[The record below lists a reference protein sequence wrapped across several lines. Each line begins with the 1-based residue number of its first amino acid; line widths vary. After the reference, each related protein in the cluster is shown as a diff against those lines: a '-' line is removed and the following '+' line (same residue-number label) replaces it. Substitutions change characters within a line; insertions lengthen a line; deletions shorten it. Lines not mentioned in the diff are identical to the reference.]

1 MANHVKGER
10 SLTVNDK
17 TYTVHFD
24 FNALSELEDA
34 MGMDTSEVMEE
45 LNKMKDE
52 KRISIRFLR
61 TLTWAGLL
69 RHHDFTLQETGEWM
83 SEASLIDV
91 LNAVGEAFTTSLM
104 TEEEF
109 KQLEK
114 KQKEATRAQVV
125 KAQKKKSGT
134 GKKSG

>member
-1 MANHVKGER
+1 MANSLKGER
-10 SLTVNDK
+10 SLTVGGK
-17 TYTVHFD
+17 TYTIHFD

-69 RHHDFTLQETGEWM
+69 RHHNFSLQETGEWM
-83 SEASLIDV
+83 SEAPLIEV

-104 TEEEF
+104 TEDEF
-109 KQLEK
+109 RELEK
-114 KQKEATRAQVV
+114 KQKELTRAQVM
-125 KAQKKKSGT
+125 KSQKKRTGT
-134 GKKSG
+134 GKKSE